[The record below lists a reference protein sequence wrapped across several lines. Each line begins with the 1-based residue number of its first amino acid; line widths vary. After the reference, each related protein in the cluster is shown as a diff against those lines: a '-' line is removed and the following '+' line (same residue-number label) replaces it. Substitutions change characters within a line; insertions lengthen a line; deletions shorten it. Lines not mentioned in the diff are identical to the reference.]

1 MKILHLDTTH
11 PFLEEELKKLG
22 FTNHFDCDS
31 PKSVIEKKIFNYFGI
46 IIRSRI
52 TIDKKFIES
61 CKNLKF
67 IARIGSGV
75 ENIDVKYA
83 QKKQIQ
89 IISTPEGNSN
99 AVGEH
104 TLGLLLSLLNNINS
118 SNTEISD
125 GVWEREYNR
134 GNELKNKTVGLI
146 GYGHTGKSFAKKL
159 KGFNVKTIY
168 YDIKNI
174 KGNKNA
180 NPVSIDFLK
189 ENSDVIS
196 LHTSIT
202 KESNGMINNSFINS
216 CKKPFWLINTAR
228 GSCVITNDLVNG
240 LKSGKILGA
249 GLDVLEYE
257 KKSFERLSSDIPEKA
272 NFQYLINSK
281 HVILTPHIA
290 GWTHESKIKLVKVAL
305 KKIKKLISKK

>member
-22 FTNHFDCDS
+22 FTNHFDFDS

-104 TLGLLLSLLNNINS
+104 ALGLLLSLLNNINS
-118 SNTEISD
+118 SNIEISD

-146 GYGHTGKSFAKKL
+146 GYGHL
-159 KGFNVKTIY
+159 
-168 YDIKNI
+168 
-174 KGNKNA
+174 
-180 NPVSIDFLK
+180 
-189 ENSDVIS
+189 S
-196 LHTSIT
+196 LI
-202 KESNGMINNSFINS
+202 
-216 CKKPFWLINTAR
+216 
-228 GSCVITNDLVNG
+228 
-240 LKSGKILGA
+240 
-249 GLDVLEYE
+249 
-257 KKSFERLSSDIPEKA
+257 
-272 NFQYLINSK
+272 
-281 HVILTPHIA
+281 HI
-290 GWTHESKIKLVKVAL
+290 
-305 KKIKKLISKK
+305 